1 MLRLPFRFFRAF
13 LVTGLCFLFLLG
25 AVWSCEKDDICVDGD
40 TALLVIRFF
49 DNASPETSKAV
60 TRLRVIGLGQ
70 DAPVNTFADRSNR
83 DSIALPLRPG
93 EPETT
98 FVLIFNSQD
107 GEGGET
113 GNADTVRFN
122 YQTREVFISR
132 ACGFVAQ
139 YDELGAEVQP
149 GDGNWIQSVEV
160 VNPTVQTLQPHVFVF
175 H

>member
-1 MLRLPFRFFRAF
+1 MRRPPFRFFRAS
-13 LVTGLCFLFLLG
+13 LAAGLCFLFLLG

-40 TALLVIRFF
+40 TALLVLRFY
-49 DNASPETSKAV
+49 DISEPETSKAV
-60 TRLRVIGLGQ
+60 SRLRVIGLGQ
-70 DAPVNTFADRSNR
+70 NTPVTTFPDRSNR

-139 YDELGAEVQP
+139 YEALGAEWQP
-149 GDGNWIQSVEV
+149 GDGNWIQNVEV
-160 VNPTVQTLQPHVFVF
+160 VNPTVQTLQPHVFLF